1 MEWVKKQI
9 DELKKEQTRLEEAML
24 VVQRRHN
31 FFTDESHR
39 LYKMSNDERSEIFH
53 PFVTFAGD
61 LWEPIMLEL
70 SGDLDEGTYDRC
82 RDIMDEHESPMQMNT
97 HFLKA
102 CPHVVLKKLQA
113 QLCEKS
119 QECLK
124 VTKRLTELFE
134 LQVRVLDGMDTSCS
148 YHRARVS

>member
-39 LYKMSNDERSEIFH
+39 LYKMSNDERSKIFH